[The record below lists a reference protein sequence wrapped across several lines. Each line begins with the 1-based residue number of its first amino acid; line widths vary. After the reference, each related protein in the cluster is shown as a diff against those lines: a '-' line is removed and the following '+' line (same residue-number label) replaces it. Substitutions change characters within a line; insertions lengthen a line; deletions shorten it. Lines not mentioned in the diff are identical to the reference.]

1 MEKIL
6 QWYLLIVGGPHN
18 SIDIGSGPID
28 PVILCPS
35 EPRTTLEPRSIGVRI
50 SFDSLSDA
58 PIQWWYGWYVL
69 FFSIH
74 EGKRSHFFGS
84 FQAQWWWTNRFMG
97 WLLNWAYDVM
107 ENFEGL
113 WGSKGPMETCKSG
126 TQCWE
131 KQIQYQRTITAASLL
146 ELIFFFLCL
155 FIWCFFLPFTVVIYH
170 HLGPHH
176 LGYIFGSF
184 FFSTE
189 QANFRSFGK
198 QIEGFLRQISNIQ
211 RHPPITNF
219 AEFCRDGIFSP
230 WNDNSIFAAFQKTG
244 PFLHLR
250 GKDRWWPSNDF
261 IFFGATFAN
270 FGMVFSAE
278 IFSFTQG
285 IGCER

>member
-1 MEKIL
+1 MKGREVIFLGVSKHSGDELTDSWDDYWTEHMMSWKTSRGCEGQRDPWKPANQGPNAGRNRYSIRE
-6 QWYLLIVGGPHN
+6 QSQQLLFWN
-18 SIDIGSGPID
+18 S
-28 PVILCPS
+28 
-35 EPRTTLEPRSIGVRI
+35 
-50 SFDSLSDA
+50 F
-58 PIQWWYGWYVL
+58 
-69 FFSIH
+69 FFSC
-74 EGKRSHFFGS
+74 
-84 FQAQWWWTNRFMG
+84 
-97 WLLNWAYDVM
+97 V
-107 ENFEGL
+107 
-113 WGSKGPMETCKSG
+113 
-126 TQCWE
+126 
-131 KQIQYQRTITAASLL
+131 
-146 ELIFFFLCL
+146 CL
-155 FIWCFFLPFTVVIYH
+155 FGVFFLPFTVVIYH